1 MPDLYARLS
10 QRLETE
16 EPASGATTYD
26 RLSAKLDAEEPAAG
40 ITPMDIMDLE
50 SDQRSIMLMVMR
62 DPNKVDGVPRT
73 SIEQRFMERM
83 ADFEG
88 TLRAL
93 ITSGWL
99 VELGEAP
106 GQRYRVN
113 LRPRR
118 GSAGAGLWSVLSDR
132 TL

>member
-10 QRLETE
+10 QKLETD

-50 SDQRSIMLMVMR
+50 SDQRSVMLMVMR
-62 DPNKVDGVPRT
+62 DPNKVDGVPRA
-73 SIEQRFMERM
+73 SIEQRFRERM
-83 ADFEG
+83 ADLEG

-106 GQRYRVN
+106 GLRYRVN

-118 GSAGAGLWSVLSDR
+118 GSTGAGLWSILSDR